1 MGLFGLFKAKPK
13 AKEMTIDDVNPFDL
27 RSLIA
32 YYKSKNPNATDA
44 ELLEVIRKLTCD
56 DDLEHLTPEGDLPW
70 GWFNANKGFTEP
82 IDKEYR
88 RLSEAYYSARHE
100 GAQKQYAT
108 LKPLLAYMKDI
119 KKLCIDKGE
128 CFEEWSK
135 TLVANA
141 EIMEHHEKELQY
153 LEENM
158 AALIQ
163 REKALTTLKEE
174 LKQIIAAE
182 PGVIQSTLYKR
193 FDPILK
199 TDISNEIYQMEV
211 HNVIVREKSGRSYK
225 LFMK

>member
-1 MGLFGLFKAKPK
+1 MGLFDLFKAKPK
-13 AKEMTIDDVNPFDL
+13 VKEMSIDDVNPFDI

-32 YYKSKNPNATDA
+32 YYKSKNPNATEEDILA
-44 ELLEVIRKLTCD
+44 FIKKLSRD

-100 GAQKQYAT
+100 GVQKQYAT
-108 LKPLLAYMKDI
+108 LKPLFAYMEDI
-119 KKLCIDKGE
+119 KKLCADKGE

-141 EIMEHHEKELQY
+141 EIMEHHRNEIKR

-158 AALIQ
+158 DALIQ
-163 REKALTTLKEE
+163 RENALKHLKEE
-174 LKQIIAAE
+174 LKEIIATE

-199 TDISNEIYQMEV
+199 GDISNELYQMEV
-211 HNVIVREKSGRSYK
+211 HDVIIREKSGRSYK
-225 LFMK
+225 LFLK